1 MFKDEWAPYVL
12 NDCKS
17 YTFSLVS
24 TTCIIAYVKDPLIC
38 IYILFL
44 DYLWADNGYPV

>member
-1 MFKDEWAPYVL
+1 MFKDEGAPYVL

-24 TTCIIAYVKDPLIC
+24 TTCNIAYVKDPLIC